1 MIDLVESD
9 VGDDLAADMGVEA
22 ADDILALHGELHA
35 EGGVGEVDEE
45 RLVADEEIVGIGVD
59 GLAHHLGPRVDEALL
74 QQRRFKALIAE
85 GFENDFFDGDAGSTE
100 HIIN

>member
-1 MIDLVESD
+1 
-9 VGDDLAADMGVEA
+9 MGVEA
-22 ADDILALHGELHA
+22 ADDVLALHGELHA
-35 EGGVGEVDEE
+35 KGGVGEVDEE

-59 GLAHHLGPRVDEALL
+59 GLAHHLGPRVDKALL